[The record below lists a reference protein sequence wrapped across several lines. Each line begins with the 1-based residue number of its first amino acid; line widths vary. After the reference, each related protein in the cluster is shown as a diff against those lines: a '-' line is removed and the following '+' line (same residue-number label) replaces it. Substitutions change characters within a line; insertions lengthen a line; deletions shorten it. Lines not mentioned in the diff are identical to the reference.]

1 VDKNTDSGGGL
12 GTGAP
17 VTGALVTG
25 ALGFAGLH
33 LVRELLAAGCRVTG
47 LGRQF
52 DGSAPPPRAGGF
64 VRAESPGET
73 PGFRYEGPA
82 GAFLYLEGRIE
93 DPATVTA
100 ALDAARPATV
110 YHLAAQSSAAASFG
124 APRETI
130 VANLLGTLNLLEA
143 VRALPPAVRPR
154 VVAVGSAEEYG
165 PQPPDSG
172 LLTEEAPL
180 APVSPYAVSKA
191 AQTLLCRQYHISYGV
206 PVVIARPFSHTGP
219 GQHPRFAFPSFAG
232 QIAAAEAGKGPAEI
246 RTGDLSPVRDFL
258 DVRDV
263 ARAYV
268 ALADHGRPGEI
279 YNICSGTSLT
289 MAEGLRILVA
299 AAAVPIAVR
308 RDPSRDRPSD
318 TPWLVGDNRKLRA
331 ETGWQP
337 ERSASSA
344 LLDLL
349 AVARK
354 EFA

>member
-1 VDKNTDSGGGL
+1 VDKDTDMGCGL
-12 GTGAP
+12 GCD
-17 VTGALVTG
+17 LVTG

-33 LVRELLAAGCRVTG
+33 LVHELLAAGRKVTG

-52 DGSAPPPRAGGF
+52 DGSPPPAQAGGF
-64 VRAESPGET
+64 VRIDGQDDAHGL
-73 PGFRYEGPA
+73 RYEGPA
-82 GAFLYLEGRIE
+82 GTFHYLEGRIE
-93 DPATVTA
+93 DPATMAAALSA
-100 ALDAARPATV
+100 ALDAARPGTV
-110 YHLAAQSSAAASFG
+110 YHLAAQSSAAASFA
-124 APRETI
+124 APRETLI
-130 VANLLGTLNLLEA
+130 ANLLGTLNVLEA
-143 VRALPPAVRPR
+143 VRALAPAARPR

-165 PQPPDSG
+165 PQPEGSAPV
-172 LLTEEAPL
+172 TEDTPL

-219 GQHPRFAFPSFAG
+219 GQHPRFAFPSFAR

-246 RTGDLSPVRDFL
+246 QTGDLSPVRDFL

-263 ARAYV
+263 SRAYT
-268 ALADHGRPGEI
+268 ALATGGRPGEI
-279 YNICSGTSLT
+279 YNICSGTALT
-289 MAEGLRILVA
+289 MAQGLRILVA

-318 TPWLVGDNRKLRA
+318 TPWLVGDNRKLSA

-337 ERSASSA
+337 ERDVSSA

-349 AVARK
+349 AETRK